1 MARHPHP
8 RRHAAHLRR
17 QQHARKATSE
27 AKKEG
32 RQKAGKVPKARGG
45 VNKKPSKSA
54 ARGKKK

>member
-1 MARHPHP
+1 MPCLSPVQAAAREE
-8 RRHAAHLRR
+8 RNM
-17 QQHARKATSE
+17 

-45 VNKKPSKSA
+45 VGKKPGKSA